1 MGFPAPQE
9 YQGSTVHSAFQ
20 FSNQAAERMFGS
32 GPNTIFFYEE
42 NRDGSDKFCQQ
53 LRALCKKSW
62 YFVRANTYMI
72 TICG

>member
-1 MGFPAPQE
+1 MDFPAPQE
-9 YQGSTVHSAFQ
+9 YQGSAVNSAFQ

-32 GPNTIFFYEE
+32 GPNTNFFYEE
-42 NRDGSDKFCQQ
+42 NRDGSDKFSQQ

-62 YFVRANTYMI
+62 YSVRANTYMI